1 MFVHIINTICCVL
14 LLLHNPMLVEAGTA
28 IDDGFKLFS
37 FGNFLSKI
45 RRRLSDGR
53 TVITS
58 DEMDTILQNCIDTNY
73 DVALYSSL
81 DHFHFFIGITV
92 TETTTTV
99 DDTENTD
106 ICVPVPLGFESL
118 NGDKRVVRTTTDEDE
133 NDDVDGLDG
142 YQKHNFGSYKLGD
155 IIEAFNTVDAIP
167 VNEYDKITNNCV
179 HFAQNIWRNLQVTED
194 PTLHSFLVSSVVNH
208 NYFIDYAREYIG
220 LSPFLSNI
228 MFGSKN
234 TKIPAHYILYVED
247 YFASQLIMDSD
258 VIGYNQ
264 KGEND
269 EYYYNPNHKEAS
281 LLKLLDGRKLVD
293 DECADTLYNA
303 DAVIITFDDG
313 KGKNGVL
320 VGILLEPIN
329 NKECPWYLITTEQ
342 DNNGKFV
349 KAFTMLERKLNS
361 FDNLFYDKTLFLTI
375 SIGQFTL
382 DTLSKSFET
391 ASAVGTGLPDDAQ
404 YNIVHNHGAE
414 LNCNMVTDL
423 GLKVKEDTINLIKSS
438 INVGAPTF
446 STSVQSEGPTLTDII
461 LDCLGERKSPTKQT
475 KSSKRK

>member
-1 MFVHIINTICCVL
+1 
-14 LLLHNPMLVEAGTA
+14 MLVEAGSVF
-28 IDDGFKLFS
+28 DDVSKAFS
-37 FGNFLSKI
+37 FASFAGKLLG

-53 TVITS
+53 TAITS

-99 DDTENTD
+99 DDTENTS

-133 NDDVDGLDG
+133 NENDDVDG

-167 VNEYDKITNNCV
+167 VNEYNKITNNCI

-234 TKIPAHYILYVED
+234 TKIPAHYILVRMKK
-247 YFASQLIMDSD
+247 II
-258 VIGYNQ
+258 VW
-264 KGEND
+264 
-269 EYYYNPNHKEAS
+269 S
-281 LLKLLDGRKLVD
+281 LYCCLYLPLLH
-293 DECADTLYNA
+293 T
-303 DAVIITFDDG
+303 
-313 KGKNGVL
+313 
-320 VGILLEPIN
+320 
-329 NKECPWYLITTEQ
+329 
-342 DNNGKFV
+342 
-349 KAFTMLERKLNS
+349 
-361 FDNLFYDKTLFLTI
+361 
-375 SIGQFTL
+375 
-382 DTLSKSFET
+382 
-391 ASAVGTGLPDDAQ
+391 
-404 YNIVHNHGAE
+404 
-414 LNCNMVTDL
+414 
-423 GLKVKEDTINLIKSS
+423 
-438 INVGAPTF
+438 
-446 STSVQSEGPTLTDII
+446 
-461 LDCLGERKSPTKQT
+461 
-475 KSSKRK
+475 